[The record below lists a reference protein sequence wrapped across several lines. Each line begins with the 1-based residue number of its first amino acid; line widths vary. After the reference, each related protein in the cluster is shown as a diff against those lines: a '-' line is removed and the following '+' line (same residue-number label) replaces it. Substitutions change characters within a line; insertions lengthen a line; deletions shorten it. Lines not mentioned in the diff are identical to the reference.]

1 MASTKIFQDRASV
14 TFNESRHTYSL
25 RVPGANVDKLWQP
38 SVTGI
43 LGIRDK
49 PALINWAVGQHREY
63 VERKLAQLEVNPGEL
78 PFLSTADVRDI
89 LAEAQ
94 ECWRDLSGAA
104 SIGSLAHRFL
114 HAELGYR
121 AGVVSEQ
128 PKMTI
133 EPDEI
138 LAPSFSKDMIDLAN
152 ASVKAGLQFL
162 DENHVEP
169 LIFERILWS
178 PTYGYVGTADLIA
191 KVNGILSVL
200 DWKTSKAIYPEYNLQ
215 TAAYSNAYMEEFGSV
230 IQDRYVVNIKKD
242 GGLEVEKRDLE
253 TYSEDLGAFL
263 ACLEVYRW
271 NRANDKYRP
280 GSPIQVLGPLDVLVE
295 RPKKT
300 E

>member
-1 MASTKIFQDRASV
+1 M
-14 TFNESRHTYSL
+14 TFNDSRHTYSI

-38 SVTGI
+38 SVTGV

-63 VERKLAQLEVNPGEL
+63 VERKLTLLETNPDL
-78 PFLSTADVRDI
+78 LHCPLLSIADVRDM

-104 SIGSLAHRFL
+104 SIGSLAHRYL
-114 HAELGYR
+114 HAELSYR
-121 AGVVSEQ
+121 AGVTTEQ
-128 PKMTI
+128 PKMTV

-138 LAPSFSKDMIDLAN
+138 LAPGFSKEMIDLAN
-152 ASVKAGLQFL
+152 QSVKAGLQFL
-162 DENHVEP
+162 DENHVKP

-178 PTYGYVGTADLIA
+178 PTHGYVGTADLIA
-191 KVNGILSVL
+191 KVNGVLAVL
-200 DWKTSKAIYPEYNLQ
+200 DWKTSKAIFPEYNLQ
-215 TAAYSNAYMEEFGSV
+215 TAAYSNCYMEEFGSV

-242 GGLEVEKRDLE
+242 GGLEVEKRNLE

-280 GSPIQVLGPLDVLVE
+280 GSPIQVLGPLDFIVE